1 MGKVGQLLITVG
13 ITREILLMVKWMVR
27 THISV
32 ILMGMCLSVRLLI
45 MNLKKA
51 SIPLSKP
58 GNTLSAHSRMGNL
71 AKVLGMTRMA
81 IPCRKFNFLIFYD
94 IKDYG

>member
-1 MGKVGQLLITVG
+1 MGKVGQLLMTVG

-32 ILMGMCLSVRLLI
+32 ILMGMCLSVRLLT

-51 SIPLSKP
+51 GIPLSKL
-58 GNTLSAHSRMGNL
+58 GNALSEPLRMDNQV
-71 AKVLGMTRMA
+71 KVLGMTRMVMFW
-81 IPCRKFNFLIFYD
+81 KLY
-94 IKDYG
+94 K